1 MTDELQDPGD
11 LMAGDDDAVVRENV
25 RELRRKGY
33 PESEATAIALR
44 KSREQAKPRRSPP
57 PTVKGQDIE
66 LLESDGQRVPEIAA
80 GFLPPKG
87 GKKDEG
93 VLERIVNK
101 TPFGKAARALTGKP

>member
-1 MTDELQDPGD
+1 MTDALDDPGD

-44 KSREQAKPRRSPP
+44 KSRETAKPRKVPP

-66 LLESDGQRVPEIAA
+66 LLESDGQRVPGIAA
-80 GFLPPKG
+80 GFLPAKD
-87 GKKDEG
+87 GKKKEG
-93 VLERIVNK
+93 PLERLVNK
-101 TPFGKAARALTGKP
+101 TPFGKAAKVLKGEQ